1 MQIINGGWHFSFLQ
15 SPEDIVKKIKSYSH
29 GEFNTL
35 NNTNERSI
43 QNKILE
49 GRDIFDRG
57 FKLKKINID
66 SSFPNYIVKNQ
77 ETLKMWII

>member
-1 MQIINGGWHFSFLQ
+1 MQ

-29 GEFNTL
+29 GEFNNL
-35 NNTNERSI
+35 NNTNERFI

-49 GRDIFDRG
+49 GKDIFDRG

-77 ETLKMWII
+77 EMLKKWII